1 MAQST
6 MPVSMASNLDVGA
19 CVIRRFD
26 TPPLDRAGVSRAIG
40 LRPGSANVLRWE
52 KAIDELEGP
61 LLRLARCRAL
71 IRIEPVAALE
81 ARRLTLADGSIIE
94 GAVGQFL
101 AHSRLVA
108 LFIATIGSGIERLSR
123 RWLRAGNVV
132 RGLTADAIAS
142 ELAESVAFL
151 AQQEVRDWARKRGM
165 DITPRYSPGYCG
177 MSVRQQNVLFS
188 RLPATDVGVHLS
200 PSCLMTP
207 VKSVSG
213 IIGIAPAGLV
223 QPEDYPCSR
232 CDHPNCMQRRATF
245 ETRRGSCVDWSDCG
259 VPVPPHRAQDER

>member
-1 MAQST
+1 MDHST
-6 MPVSMASNLDVGA
+6 TSASTVSNLDLGT
-19 CVIRRFD
+19 CVTRRYD
-26 TPPLDRAGVSRAIG
+26 AASLDRDGVRRAIG
-40 LRPGSANVLRWE
+40 LRPGSSNSIRWE
-52 KAIDELEGP
+52 NTIDELEPP
-61 LLRLARCRAL
+61 LVKLARSRAL
-71 IRIEPVAALE
+71 ISIQPVAALE
-81 ARRLTLADGSIIE
+81 PRRLVLGDETVIE

-101 AHSRLVA
+101 AHSQLVA

-123 RWLRAGNVV
+123 RWLRTGSVV

-142 ELAESVAFL
+142 ELAESVAFQVQQDIRAW
-151 AQQEVRDWARKRGM
+151 AQQRGM

-177 MSVRQQNVLFS
+177 MSVRQQVVLFS
-188 RLPATDVGVHLS
+188 RLPAARVGVHLS

-232 CDHPNCMQRRATF
+232 CDHPNCMQRRTAF
-245 ETRRGSCVDWSDCG
+245 KVRRGSCVDWSDCG
-259 VPVPPHRAQDER
+259 VPAPGTDQPAGQ

>member
-1 MAQST
+1 MDHST
-6 MPVSMASNLDVGA
+6 TPASTASNPDLGA
-19 CVIRRFD
+19 CVIRRYGA
-26 TPPLDRAGVSRAIG
+26 PPLDRAGVSRAIG
-40 LRPGSANVLRWE
+40 LRPGSAIVPRWE
-52 KAIDELEGP
+52 KAIDDLETP
-61 LLRLARCRAL
+61 LTRLARCRAVISIL
-71 IRIEPVAALE
+71 PVAALE
-81 ARRLTLADGSIIE
+81 PRRLVLGDDFVIE

-101 AHSRLVA
+101 AHSQLVA

-123 RWLRAGNVV
+123 RWLRTGSVV

-151 AQQEVRDWARKRGM
+151 AQQDVRAWAQKRGM

-177 MSVRQQNVLFS
+177 MSVRQQAVLFS
-188 RLPATDVGVHLS
+188 RLPATRVGVHLS

-213 IIGIAPAGLV
+213 IIGIAPAELV

-232 CDHPNCMQRRATF
+232 CDHPNCMQRRTKF
-245 ETRRGSCVDWSDCG
+245 EIRRGSCVDWSDCG
-259 VPVPPHRAQDER
+259 VPTPPTDQSAGD